1 MIVTFRDF
9 HKNLSDN
16 NIDLFPYVPTL
27 MLPHITEDGIVEELP
42 PWYSYLFGDSRHIAL
57 TDYALRKYKDVLFEQ
72 EEGPSQF
79 WSYPFDYDAFILAI
93 NESMYRY
100 YDLFTQHNNPYHNVD
115 ENTLVTDTFGK
126 VVTTHDFEAQKTKTS
141 LAERVNEMQFAQDN
155 VTTDDGVYGQ
165 NADVL
170 KATNHSNVMTSAKTD
185 TTTTNKGGSIDT
197 VESDPFTNTD
207 TVEQYVNTH
216 KVERGG
222 NIGVTTNKTLAFEQ
236 MEYASAMK
244 LFDMFLKEY
253 MKFFSLGV
261 WSYE

>member
-1 MIVTFRDF
+1 MLMTFREF
-9 HKNLSDN
+9 TTQAKAKNFN
-16 NIDLFPYVPTL
+16 LFTDSNVLQNLT
-27 MLPHITEDGIVEELP
+27 LPHILENGGVEITFP
-42 PWYSYLFGDSRHIAL
+42 VWMTAITSITHP
-57 TDYALRKYKDVLFEQ
+57 
-72 EEGPSQF
+72 EEILNKRYGGLICV
-79 WSYPFDYDAFILAI
+79 YDDLDINEYRTAYVAFLEYV

-100 YDLFTQHNNPYHNVD
+100 YDLFTQKNNPYHNVD

-126 VVTTHDFEAQKTKTS
+126 VVTTHDFEAQKTKTT
-141 LAERVNEMQFAQDN
+141 LDERVNEMQFDQDT

-170 KATNHSNVMTSAKTD
+170 KATNHSNVMTSEKTD
-185 TTTTNKGGSIDT
+185 TTTTNKGGSVDF
-197 VESDPFTNTD
+197 VESDPYKNTD
-207 TVEQYVNTH
+207 TVEEYVNTH

-244 LFDMFLKEY
+244 LYDMFLKEY
-253 MKFFSLGV
+253 MKFFSIGV

>member
-1 MIVTFRDF
+1 MLMTLKEFNEF
-9 HKNLSDN
+9 LSN
-16 NIDLFPYVPTL
+16 RGVNLFPYDDEL
-27 MLPHITEDGIVEELP
+27 KLSHIEEDGIKVEKP
-42 PWYSYLFGDSRHIAL
+42 QWYHYLFNGINVSHIL
-57 TDYALRKYKDVLFEQ
+57 HYAIKKYKNMLINVEDYSAQ
-72 EEGPSQF
+72 ELYVPD
-79 WSYPFDYDAFILAI
+79 WYAFVNSI

-100 YDLFTQHNNPYHNVD
+100 WDLFTQHNNPYHNVD

-253 MKFFSLGV
+253 MKFFSIGV

>member
-1 MIVTFRDF
+1 MLMTFKELCYAMSEYD
-9 HKNLSDN
+9 KEP
-16 NIDLFPYVPTL
+16 FPYSNVLT
-27 MLPHITEDGIVEELP
+27 LPHITEDGVIEEVP
-42 PWYSYLFGDSRHIAL
+42 SWYEYLFESGRNVL
-57 TDYALRKYKDVLFEQ
+57 LQNYAMKRYKDIIINNDWLPNFM
-72 EEGPSQF
+72 
-79 WSYPFDYDAFILAI
+79 DYDADYDSFILSI
-93 NESMYRY
+93 NETMYRY

-126 VVTTHDFEAQKTKTS
+126 VVTTHNFEAQKTKTS

-170 KATNHSNVMTSAKTD
+170 KATNHSNVVTSAKTD

-197 VESDPFTNTD
+197 VESDPYANTD
-207 TVEQYVNTH
+207 TVESYVNTH

-222 NIGVTTNKTLAFEQ
+222 NIGMTTNKTLAFEQ

-253 MKFFSLGV
+253 MRFFSIGV